1 MPCANLPIA
10 LVAGKPTFSR
20 SLTISKYFGRC
31 RAITFKLGGFS
42 TRLSYTG
49 GPGAVLYHGL
59 GWGFMTDDMS
69 ETNADG
75 EASSAETEEF
85 DRDQIYRL
93 AEQKTR
99 TGRRDLE

>member
-1 MPCANLPIA
+1 MDAVAQLLLNSAA
-10 LVAGKPTFSR
+10 LVRDLVTRAVQAR
-20 SLTISKYFGRC
+20 YF
-31 RAITFKLGGFS
+31 
-42 TRLSYTG
+42 
-49 GPGAVLYHGL
+49 YHGL

-69 ETNADG
+69 ENNAEG

-85 DRDQIYRL
+85 DGDQIYRL

>member
-1 MPCANLPIA
+1 MSCANLPIA

-31 RAITFKLGGFS
+31 RAITSKLGGFS

-69 ETNADG
+69 ESNEDG

>member
-69 ETNADG
+69 ESNEDG

-85 DRDQIYRL
+85 DRDQIFRL

>member
-20 SLTISKYFGRC
+20 SLTISRYCGRG
-31 RAITFKLGGFS
+31 RTITFKLGAFS
-42 TRLSYTG
+42 SRLSYTG

-69 ETNADG
+69 EDNADG

-85 DRDQIYRL
+85 DRD
-93 AEQKTR
+93 
-99 TGRRDLE
+99 

>member
-1 MPCANLPIA
+1 MRCANLPIA

-20 SLTISKYFGRC
+20 SLIISRYFGRC

-42 TRLSYTG
+42 KRLSYTG

-69 ETNADG
+69 EVNADG
-75 EASSAETEEF
+75 EASSAETEAF
-85 DRDQIYRL
+85 DRDRMYRL

-99 TGRRDLE
+99 TGRRDLA